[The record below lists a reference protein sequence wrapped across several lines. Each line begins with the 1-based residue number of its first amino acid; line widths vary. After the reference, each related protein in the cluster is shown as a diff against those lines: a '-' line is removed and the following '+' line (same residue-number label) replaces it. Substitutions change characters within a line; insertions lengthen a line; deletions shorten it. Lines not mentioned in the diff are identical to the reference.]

1 MPRLITHEKARRIA
15 YDWHG
20 GQSSPMYAFASS
32 GLVADLPALVA
43 EIDDCKRYG
52 LSTQLREL
60 DQLRRFVLAMPRT
73 SDARYPYMAP
83 WARLNVHRN
92 DET

>member
-20 GQSSPMYAFASS
+20 GQSSPLYAFASS

-73 SDARYPYMAP
+73 NDASYPYTAP

>member
-1 MPRLITHEKARRIA
+1 MPKLITPEKARRIA

-60 DQLRRFVLAMPRT
+60 NQLRRFVLAMPRT
-73 SDARYPYMAP
+73 SYPYTAP
-83 WARLNVHRN
+83 WARVKAAA
-92 DET
+92 

>member
-1 MPRLITHEKARRIA
+1 MPRLITPEKARRIA

-20 GQSSPMYAFASS
+20 GQSSPLYAFASS

-73 SDARYPYMAP
+73 DTSHHYTAP
-83 WARLNVHRN
+83 WARVKAAA
-92 DET
+92 